1 MLFDVKFGA
10 DNCWAEVSLIAIAI
24 GFPINRG
31 SGVRS
36 HEVGQSLVGN
46 EIDIQPQKRIISTL
60 TVSPINNS
68 ESLC

>member
-1 MLFDVKFGA
+1 MLFDVKFEA

-36 HEVGQSLVGN
+36 HEIGHSLGMKLISN
-46 EIDIQPQKRIISTL
+46 LKNGEFPQ
-60 TVSPINNS
+60 
-68 ESLC
+68 